1 MEETS
6 NLNNSRLSQEN
17 KLYLKNK
24 VSNQGKIETITF
36 INILTKIEM
45 KFQTLQGYLFWY
57 SILEIFIFF
66 IAIILFFSSTKNMKK
81 VWFFFPHIPKAI
93 IGFLILKHLP
103 KTHEILNKI
112 NFDEDLIKLEEN
124 FKSEFISFIKN
135 KESSIKKIL
144 AFYFILDTICITFDC
159 VLFCVIAPD
168 FGEKGREQK
177 FFVLILCDIIYFF
190 LKKYEKNLVFSSS
203 YSKSNNRIFY
213 IKKITKNT

>member
-66 IAIILFFSSTKNMKK
+66 IAIILFF
-81 VWFFFPHIPKAI
+81 
-93 IGFLILKHLP
+93 LLQ
-103 KTHEILNKI
+103 KI
-112 NFDEDLIKLEEN
+112 
-124 FKSEFISFIKN
+124 
-135 KESSIKKIL
+135 
-144 AFYFILDTICITFDC
+144 
-159 VLFCVIAPD
+159 
-168 FGEKGREQK
+168 
-177 FFVLILCDIIYFF
+177 
-190 LKKYEKNLVFSSS
+190 
-203 YSKSNNRIFY
+203 
-213 IKKITKNT
+213 